1 MIGMKKIFSGL
12 KFDLCEKI
20 YGFIMDNNIEEGDR
34 LPSERELCKTFDVSR
49 TALREAISILS
60 SENVVHPYQGKG
72 TIISKKKYE
81 IKLLHNQCFSNAA
94 MASGLPFKIENLDVS
109 LEKSDRYISK
119 FFGLN
124 IKSNINCITN
134 LIYVLNDPVA
144 VEKIYY
150 LQKKAGSISY
160 RREKLIIS
168 TEDNPY
174 INQLFGNNYLFFER
188 INGKIKEDP
197 YIVIYS
203 FIDSTKI
210 KFIKEYYTT

>member
-1 MIGMKKIFSGL
+1 
-12 KFDLCEKI
+12 
-20 YGFIMDNNIEEGDR
+20 
-34 LPSERELCKTFDVSR
+34 
-49 TALREAISILS
+49 
-60 SENVVHPYQGKG
+60 
-72 TIISKKKYE
+72 
-81 IKLLHNQCFSNAA
+81 